1 MTSVGLISDTHG
13 LLDPRVLEH
22 FAQVDEIWHAGDIGS
37 YEVLDRL
44 RHHRKKDG
52 TPVIVRA
59 VFGNIDGQ
67 DLRCELQEFYR
78 FRVEQVEVLM
88 THIGGYPGRYAPQA
102 KPKIAAFLREVHR
115 LNISPNTGL
124 ITPLHHMGGVGGG
137 SPLFVV
143 GHSHILHVEYDRQLG
158 MLCLNPGAAGKYGFH
173 TVQTLLRFKIDG
185 AKIVDLEVI
194 ELSRK

>member
-1 MTSVGLISDTHG
+1 MRSVGLISDTHG

-102 KPKIAAFLREVHR
+102 KPKIASFLKEMHGA
-115 LNISPNTGL
+115 T
-124 ITPLHHMGGVGGG
+124 T
-137 SPLFVV
+137 PLFVV